1 MVEVIRVDFILSY
14 WIFIWWI
21 LYMLGIV
28 EYNPKLF
35 LIIGLITNIIG
46 LFIKMKN
53 AYVNKYIF
61 IIVVIIT
68 KIIPLYTLKNT
79 EINFF
84 QDLSIIIIIC
94 IIYLFWLY
102 VNNKFSILYTLLTGD
117 KNIIPPMEYVIGKML
132 NQ

>member
-14 WIFIWWI
+14 WIFVWWI
-21 LYMLGIV
+21 LYMLGII
-28 EYNPKLF
+28 EYIPKLF
-35 LIIGLITNIIG
+35 LIIGLITNIIA
-46 LFIKMKN
+46 LIIKMKN

-117 KNIIPPMEYVIGKML
+117 KNIIPPIEYIIGKML